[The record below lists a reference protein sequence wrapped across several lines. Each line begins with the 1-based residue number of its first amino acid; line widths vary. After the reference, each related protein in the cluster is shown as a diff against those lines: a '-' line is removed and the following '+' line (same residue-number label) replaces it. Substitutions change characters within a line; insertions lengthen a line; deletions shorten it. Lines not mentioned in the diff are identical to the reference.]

1 MKKYFWIFIFTGL
14 FILIFYK
21 AHRPLQTS
29 QEKKDH
35 FFVFVVSAYNS
46 ENILEK
52 TLLSILNQTYQNFKI
67 IYIDDGSVDQTE
79 KIVKTFIEKND
90 KEKKIDFFY
99 FEKHKGLL
107 ERAYSAALNT
117 ADDEIVVFLDERAY
131 LKDKTIL
138 EQINDNF
145 KNFDIWLLYG
155 SSINDKT
162 NRLEKAKRVYSSNL
176 FTTSARDAFWKPC
189 LFKAFYSSLLKKV
202 RLEDFFFRGKFTSS
216 SFDSSYM
223 FAMLEMASNHTKC
236 ISKALC
242 HYYPKE
248 QILLPCDKAKIKCMR
263 KIRLSQSYEA
273 LNSLKKE
280 EHRKKA
286 DLIIFSYHRP
296 LQLYALLEST
306 EKYVKDL
313 QNISVIYRSDVEKF
327 TKAYEKVNQ
336 RFPTVRF
343 IMQTH
348 PKEDFRPLLLETIQR
363 SNDYIIF
370 AVDDILFKDYV
381 DISHCL
387 DYLEK
392 TKSYFFSLRLGDHIT
407 YHYMGD
413 YPQPIPHHIM
423 LPNSVMGW
431 HIDAAKG
438 DWYYPTSVDVTIY
451 RKEDILQDLT
461 SFSFHNPNSLEINW
475 FEFYKKKHLKK
486 DRYRTGLCYTKSKAV
501 NLPFNLVNVS
511 ENRNMDIFDVEMLLQ
526 KFNEDYLLDISLVE
540 KMENPSVH
548 IEVEPRFFKK

>member
-1 MKKYFWIFIFTGL
+1 MGL
-14 FILIFYK
+14 LVFVFFKTQKSLPI
-21 AHRPLQTS
+21 S

-35 FFVFVVSAYNS
+35 FFVFIVSAYNS
-46 ENILEK
+46 ENVVEK
-52 TLLSILNQTYQNFKI
+52 TLSSILDQTYQNFRV
-67 IYIDDGSVDQTE
+67 IYIDDGSND
-79 KIVKTFIEKND
+79 KTQKLAKAFIEKND
-90 KEKKIDFFY
+90 KEKKIEFIH

-107 ERAYSAALNT
+107 ERAYRAALSL
-117 ADDEIVVFLDERAY
+117 ADDEIVIFLDERAY
-131 LKDKTIL
+131 LLEKTIL
-138 EQINDNF
+138 EQINDSF
-145 KNFDIWLLYG
+145 KELDIWLLYG
-155 SSINDKT
+155 SSFNDKT
-162 NRLEKAKRVYSSNL
+162 NHVEKVCPVHPSKL
-176 FTTSARDAFWKPC
+176 FTNSARAAFWKPC
-189 LFKAFYSSLLKKV
+189 YFKAFYSSLLKRIK
-202 RLEDFFFRGKFTSS
+202 LEDFFFRGKFTSS

-236 ISKALC
+236 MSKALC
-242 HYYPKE
+242 HYSPKE
-248 QILLPCDKAKIKCMR
+248 QTLLPCDAAKIKCMR
-263 KIRLSQSYEA
+263 KIRFSQNYEA
-273 LNSLKKE
+273 LNSLQNE

-296 LQLYALLEST
+296 LQLYALLESM
-306 EKYVKDL
+306 EKYVKGL
-313 QNISVIYRSDVEKF
+313 QNISVIYRSDDEKF
-327 TKAYEKVNQ
+327 TKAYEKVNK
-336 RFPTVRF
+336 RFSNVNF

-348 PKEDFRPLLLETIQR
+348 PKKDFQPLLLDTLQR

-387 DYLEK
+387 ESLEK

-423 LPNSVMGW
+423 LSDNVMGW

-451 RKEDILQDLT
+451 RKEDILQDFT